1 MRMLARSLPSK
12 QTDMKTIAYIIAGSC
27 LLLSWTQAE
36 SPTLTLQNLNAA
48 YKGEAEASVFYRDC
62 AQQAQREGF
71 PGAAKLFRAA
81 SASES
86 IHRDNHRRAIRSLGG
101 VPVALPAAKTNIKST
116 RDNLDESVA
125 DERQE
130 SRVMYPDY
138 YRVAQR
144 EQAPAAMRTFRF
156 ARDTERAHQKL
167 FNRALGNLGKTPE
180 TDYFVCETCG
190 MTTMSSVPAVC
201 PVCRGS
207 SMDYKKVE

>member
-1 MRMLARSLPSK
+1 
-12 QTDMKTIAYIIAGSC
+12 MKTISHIIAGLC
-27 LLLSWTQAE
+27 LLFSWAQAE
-36 SPTLTLQNLNAA
+36 APAETLQNLNSA
-48 YKGEAEASVFYRDC
+48 YKSEAEASVFYRDC

-71 PGAAKLFRAA
+71 PGVANLFRAA
-81 SASES
+81 PESES

-116 RDNLDESVA
+116 RDNLAESVA

-138 YRVAQR
+138 CRVAQK
-144 EQAPAAMRTFRF
+144 EQVPAAMRTFRF

-167 FNRALGNLGKTPE
+167 FSRALDNLGKKTE
-180 TDYFVCETCG
+180 TDYLVCETCG
-190 MTTMSSVPAVC
+190 MTTMNSVPAVC

-207 SMDYKKVE
+207 SMDYGKVE

>member
-1 MRMLARSLPSK
+1 
-12 QTDMKTIAYIIAGSC
+12 MKTISHIIAGFC
-27 LLLSWTQAE
+27 LLFSWAQAE
-36 SPTLTLQNLNAA
+36 APVETLQNLNSA

-71 PGAAKLFRAA
+71 PGVANLFRAA

-116 RDNLDESVA
+116 RDNLAESVA

-138 YRVAQR
+138 CRVAQK
-144 EQAPAAMRTFRF
+144 EQVPAAMRTFRF

-167 FNRALGNLGKTPE
+167 FSRALDNLGKKTE
-180 TDYFVCETCG
+180 TDYLVCETCG
-190 MTTMSSVPAVC
+190 MTTMNSVPAVC

-207 SMDYKKVE
+207 SMDYGKVE